1 MELKNGNFSF
11 LHFLFSQL
19 WTTLPRKLMKTP
31 AIVIT
36 YFQTPFQIVH
46 IYQVLQW
53 ECFFLKLSR
62 PFQYNIHSLNF
73 EMLLP
78 ENLWE
83 DLQIVW
89 LISKF
94 LSRSTRSQ
102 FFVIWKCLLK
112 ISQLFQNVH
121 KLFIILATLSNICH
135 KTYEKTYQFFDIF
148 KVPLDL
154 STFAKSQY
162 HNIFLKKNVVC
173 LNIFI
178 NFHTSMTYV
187 FYIFIFLFLTYLAK
201 KATESCR
208 ILLHNDSNSQH
219 RRIKKQCPYQS
230 LAATSHLSHILKVS
244 LIS

>member
-112 ISQLFQNVH
+112 ISLLFQNVH

-135 KTYEKTYQFFDIF
+135 KTYEKTYQF
-148 KVPLDL
+148 
-154 STFAKSQY
+154 
-162 HNIFLKKNVVC
+162 VVC

-187 FYIFIFLFLTYLAK
+187 FYIFIFLFRTYLAK